1 MRRCMPRTVTW
12 RASAPS
18 GTDPHGQ
25 EVSSARRAGPALRPP
40 QRQHC
45 LSSRASSK
53 RACWVVGRKETVLP
67 FVSLFFFFSFCFNCL
82 VCGAILLQKLAD
94 KWEKLMDKAEQLGKT
109 MRSQVGEAITRR
121 NECGSELEAS
131 FVREV
136 SSAVADTLKDYYDFL
151 QMKRTRNV
159 TITSYLEKFPGLVHF
174 MYIDRSTDMLT
185 APCLC
190 QTNDVAEEG
199 ATGSHR
205 ASLSL
210 KERVWEMYE
219 HAQRHL
225 AKGYTTMCAKAG
237 DFIYSYF
244 IWFENSKG
252 EHLELTKD
260 MPQNID
266 TFGSEYYKALISH
279 FFPQEQEGTVS
290 CFELYTIHLRLLPF
304 EFTIQ
309 QCRALV
315 EELRANSGDSKVD

>member
-1 MRRCMPRTVTW
+1 MVKKF
-12 RASAPS
+12 RA
-18 GTDPHGQ
+18 HGVRAQ
-25 EVSSARRAGPALRPP
+25 LCDRLNDNIAYLAELAR
-40 QRQHC
+40 
-45 LSSRASSK
+45 S
-53 RACWVVGRKETVLP
+53 
-67 FVSLFFFFSFCFNCL
+67 
-82 VCGAILLQKLAD
+82 KLAD

-225 AKGYTTMCAKAG
+225 AKVESISSFKTLWFSFSSSS
-237 DFIYSYF
+237 FIF
-244 IWFENSKG
+244 
-252 EHLELTKD
+252 
-260 MPQNID
+260 
-266 TFGSEYYKALISH
+266 
-279 FFPQEQEGTVS
+279 
-290 CFELYTIHLRLLPF
+290 
-304 EFTIQ
+304 
-309 QCRALV
+309 CRATPPCVQKPAISFTPTLFG
-315 EELRANSGDSKVD
+315 LKIPKGNIWSSPRTCHKTLTPSAQSTTKH